1 VPPAVHDEESNEEE
15 DSDDDANIEIDIE
28 ESVDG
33 APIDPIPQN
42 DPNPGPRKK
51 RRVSRKVNARI
62 FVDAIEGSSRV
73 LCALGCLSKNEDA
86 RKDISGVTTGHISK
100 HVKAK
105 HHLSWS
111 QLKAC
116 RKNMD
121 NFKILRDNISK
132 KRIEAEKKVVKT
144 KASQLKFAKLATG
157 NMDAAVRSNLVLISW
172 SVANVIARYSLNCP
186 IFDMYLK
193 SLGSQPAPNR
203 HDLAT
208 MYLPQL
214 DSLVVEEIKDS
225 LKDCVSVSLSC
236 DGWRSRSRRDFLN
249 IAANWISQKDGVWS
263 IEVANI
269 DLVYLPGSCTADNL
283 ETEVLAAVEDMVLLF
298 IR

>member
-1 VPPAVHDEESNEEE
+1 VPPAVHNEESSEEE
-15 DSDDDANIEIDIE
+15 ESDDAASIEIDIE
-28 ESVDG
+28 ESVDD
-33 APIDPIPQN
+33 APIDTIPQN

-51 RRVSRKVNARI
+51 RRVNRKVTARI

-105 HHLSWS
+105 HHLFWS

-116 RKNMD
+116 RNSKD
-121 NFKILRDNISK
+121 NFKILRDNINK
-132 KRIEAEKKVVKT
+132 LRIDAEKKVAKT
-144 KASQLKFAKLATG
+144 KASQLRFAKLSTG
-157 NMDAAVRSNLVLISW
+157 NMDAAVRSNLVLLSW
-172 SVANVIARYSLNCP
+172 GVANVIARYSLNCP

-249 IAANWISQKDGVWS
+249 ITANWISQNDGVWR

-269 DLVYLPGSCTADNL
+269 DFVYLPGSCTADDNL
-283 ETEVLAAVEDMVLLF
+283 ETEVLAAVEDMVLF